1 MNETQ
6 RATALRLADE
16 LERGYDAR
24 TMKAMSHA
32 AAILRELLA
41 EPEPAPGYCKHCKQY
56 TIEQPLPAEPDEDA
70 QYRCGGPGCDGNCCQ
85 PVQEP
90 VIWIQSNHLQHA
102 KNGPYL
108 ARTGPTKL
116 MSDFLPLYAHPP
128 QQPMHCPKDGGE
140 CGAGG
145 YCRPEPQQRK
155 PLSDEQVRQIVV
167 DASTSWAFKRD
178 GSTSMRIARAIER
191 AHGIGEP
198 T

>member
-6 RATALRLADE
+6 RAAAERLVDNMNLS
-16 LERGYDAR
+16 LETWIEQAENL
-24 TMKAMSHA
+24 
-32 AAILRELLA
+32 LRELLA

-116 MSDFLPLYAHPP
+116 MSDFIPLYA
-128 QQPMHCPKDGGE
+128 
-140 CGAGG
+140 A
-145 YCRPEPQQRK
+145 PQQRK
-155 PLSDEQVRQIVV
+155 PLTDEAIEAILDEFDV
-167 DASTSWAFKRD
+167 DREAWKPL
-178 GSTSMRIARAIER
+178 ARAIEK
-191 AHGIGEP
+191 AHGITGEP